1 MAGVTARMKGR
12 DRQAQRLI
20 SDVTDWARREDD
32 VGAVAL
38 VGSYARKSARMASDV
53 DLVIVSAHFQ
63 QLAEDLSWF
72 TRLRPGASS
81 YAHRRG
87 VGCLSVDS
95 VSDLAYT
102 STWGWSY
109 QPGPSY
115 HLTLARIESLPAGTL
130 SSSTGT
136 NYSRE
141 PRTRSTVVPHD
152 DPLAALREETA
163 CWTHRKENVGD
174 EGARNRRGRTM
185 TSLAVLRGVDA
196 VTVPVPD
203 LDQGLEFYRDQLGH
217 ELVWRNDAVGQVGLR
232 LPESHAELVLS
243 TNLEYAVNWLVR
255 SVSEAVETIV
265 EAGGKVIIEPTQIS
279 VGRLAV
285 VNDPFGNALVLLD
298 LSAGRYV
305 TDVDGRVLG
314 VQPRA
319 S

>member
-1 MAGVTARMKGR
+1 
-12 DRQAQRLI
+12 
-20 SDVTDWARREDD
+20 
-32 VGAVAL
+32 
-38 VGSYARKSARMASDV
+38 
-53 DLVIVSAHFQ
+53 
-63 QLAEDLSWF
+63 
-72 TRLRPGASS
+72 
-81 YAHRRG
+81 
-87 VGCLSVDS
+87 
-95 VSDLAYT
+95 
-102 STWGWSY
+102 
-109 QPGPSY
+109 
-115 HLTLARIESLPAGTL
+115 
-130 SSSTGT
+130 
-136 NYSRE
+136 
-141 PRTRSTVVPHD
+141 
-152 DPLAALREETA
+152 
-163 CWTHRKENVGD
+163 
-174 EGARNRRGRTM
+174 M

-203 LDQGLEFYRDQLGH
+203 LDRGLEFYRDQLGH

>member
-1 MAGVTARMKGR
+1 
-12 DRQAQRLI
+12 
-20 SDVTDWARREDD
+20 
-32 VGAVAL
+32 
-38 VGSYARKSARMASDV
+38 
-53 DLVIVSAHFQ
+53 
-63 QLAEDLSWF
+63 
-72 TRLRPGASS
+72 
-81 YAHRRG
+81 
-87 VGCLSVDS
+87 
-95 VSDLAYT
+95 
-102 STWGWSY
+102 
-109 QPGPSY
+109 
-115 HLTLARIESLPAGTL
+115 
-130 SSSTGT
+130 
-136 NYSRE
+136 
-141 PRTRSTVVPHD
+141 
-152 DPLAALREETA
+152 
-163 CWTHRKENVGD
+163 
-174 EGARNRRGRTM
+174 M

-217 ELVWRNDAVGQVGLR
+217 ELVWRNDAVGKVGLR
-232 LPESHAELVLS
+232 LPESQTELVLS

-305 TDVDGRVLG
+305 TDVDGHVLG